1 MPCAAYDDNGKLVMV
16 IAGPG
21 EKPDRARNEA
31 AVTHPETRIIMFCEC
46 KDAHPGLA
54 DATECETCETEAMV
68 LIPPAVTAGNA

>member
-1 MPCAAYDDNGKLVMV
+1 MPCAAYDDNGKLVIV

-21 EKPDRARNEA
+21 ERPDRARSEA

-54 DATECETCETEAMV
+54 DATESETCETEPMV

>member
-31 AVTHPETRIIMFCEC
+31 AVTHPETRIIMFCEY

-54 DATECETCETEAMV
+54 DATECETCGNG
-68 LIPPAVTAGNA
+68 GNA